1 MLSSLHWIISIF
13 WMFSMLTQSS
23 FLFRKKCTVSIQDDF
38 TELEIVRLYETRLR
52 LSTMLIVTESIN
64 ADREPNKTHNE
75 IYSTPAAASGHCRR
89 DGDLEQGIPRK
100 CCLQQI

>member
-1 MLSSLHWIISIF
+1 
-13 WMFSMLTQSS
+13 MLTQSS

-75 IYSTPAAASGHCRR
+75 PSTARVPWC
-89 DGDLEQGIPRK
+89 PWP
-100 CCLQQI
+100 LQAEMETFVGSK